1 MLYVPGPKVLWMV
14 AVPAADP
21 DVIIH
26 ALPKMAGP
34 SQYVALALQKITWP
48 AVTGALFETTEAVT
62 VTALPVVALLDDKVR
77 VVVVVALGCA
87 WLMGATSKISSIPH
101 RGRRR
106 RKFAKKSIM
115 PFLLRPPSNPK
126 PRVHNDG

>member
-1 MLYVPGPKVLWMV
+1 MV

-21 DVIIH
+21 DVTIH

-34 SQYVALALQKITWP
+34 PQCAALALQNTTWP
-48 AVTGALFETTEAVT
+48 AVTGALFETTVAVT
-62 VTALPVVALLDDKVR
+62 VTAVPVVTLLEDKVR
-77 VVVVVALGCA
+77 VVVVALGCA